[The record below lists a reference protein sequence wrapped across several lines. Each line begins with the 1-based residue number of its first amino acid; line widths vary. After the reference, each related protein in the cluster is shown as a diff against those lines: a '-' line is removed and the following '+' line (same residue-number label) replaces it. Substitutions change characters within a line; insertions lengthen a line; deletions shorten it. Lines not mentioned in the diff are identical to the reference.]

1 MKKITQEQIR
11 QILNCELATV
21 SRYLTGKRDIK
32 LISALKVRDSLDVPV
47 EIFTDAD
54 EQLKY
59 FGKKFISNENITSIQ
74 ADKQLQN
81 KGSK

>member
-59 FGKKFISNENITSIQ
+59 FGKKFISNENITSMQ
-74 ADKQLQN
+74 DKKQLP
-81 KGSK
+81 K

>member
-59 FGKKFISNENITSIQ
+59 FGKKFISNENISSIQ
-74 ADKQLQN
+74 DDKQLQN